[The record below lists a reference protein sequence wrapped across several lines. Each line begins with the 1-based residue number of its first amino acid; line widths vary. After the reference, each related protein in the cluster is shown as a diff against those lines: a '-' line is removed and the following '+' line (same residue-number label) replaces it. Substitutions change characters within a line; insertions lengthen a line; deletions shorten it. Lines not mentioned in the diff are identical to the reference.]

1 MGGGRRPAAVP
12 QHLHGVSGGRTHAR
26 SPEQEG
32 PPLSAQD
39 GRQLPQVG
47 GGGAGGRGWGSRGWV
62 GLGGLPQYRST
73 FMECLVDA
81 RMLDHLSKKALRSQ
95 LKMVDSLHRGR
106 GQGQGWG
113 SRGWVG

>member
-1 MGGGRRPAAVP
+1 MPLDRFDARLKKRPFDRVGCGGWYGGVRVAVAGVWRDEPRVDRQRVASGARPAAVP

-47 GGGAGGRGWGSRGWV
+47 GGAGAG
-62 GLGGLPQYRST
+62 
-73 FMECLVDA
+73 E
-81 RMLDHLSKKALRSQ
+81 
-95 LKMVDSLHRGR
+95 
-106 GQGQGWG
+106 
-113 SRGWVG
+113 